1 MRQYGRDDIQFETW
15 YSDWMKRMA
24 ATYTLDELRQM
35 LGATEA
41 EAGRACKQHHDAIGK
56 STSMQSGS
64 ARKAHARN
72 LVESAGQ
79 RRIAI
84 TGAIEIHELFPEHA
98 KQSA

>member
-1 MRQYGRDDIQFETW
+1 
-15 YSDWMKRMA
+15 MA
-24 ATYTLDELRQM
+24 ATYTLDELHQM
-35 LGATEA
+35 LSATEV
-41 EAGRACKQHHDAIGK
+41 EGRRACKQHHDAIRK

-72 LVESAGQ
+72 LVEGTGE

-84 TGAIEIHELFPEHA
+84 AGAIEIHELFPEHA